1 LQFFPSADKDLIYI
15 DINAQAGSTRGK
27 TEELLVQ
34 VEDILSREGEVLAY
48 TSAVGSGVPKF
59 YITVPV
65 SPQAQDFAQVM
76 LRIRP
81 QSVERFQNNEEL
93 ASYLQEKL
101 DSQISAGNIKVK
113 LLEKAFPVAPVQV
126 RISGEQR
133 ENLRQIAEQ
142 IKSKLKQIPGSRN
155 VEDDAEKEIQQL
167 VVQVDTEKASQLGI
181 SNYDIQRQTSL
192 ALEGARVSVL
202 RREGKQYNIL
212 LRSDIDAQPELEKLS
227 IKSPISGRSIPLQ
240 EIASIEAKPQL
251 SSIKKYDGQNSIKVR
266 SDIRPGYSAVE
277 IEKELKDKLSSVELS
292 GATLLYDGEYKQIK
306 DNFGILIRGALVALF
321 LIYLMLVLQFHSFIQ
336 PLVIFLT
343 IPLALIGSVL
353 GLLLLRQPLS
363 FMAFI
368 GMVSLTGLVIRNA
381 ILLIDFIND
390 ARSRGLVIEKA
401 CEDAVERRFRPIVL
415 SAVTTTVGL
424 VPLALSGSSLFVPL
438 AIALIFGLLV
448 ATLLTMVII
457 PVVYSLLVRE
467 NTEVKA

>member
-1 LQFFPSADKDLIYI
+1 MM
-15 DINAQAGSTRGK
+15 
-27 TEELLVQ
+27 V
-34 VEDILSREGEVLAY
+34 
-48 TSAVGSGVPKF
+48 
-59 YITVPV
+59 
-65 SPQAQDFAQVM
+65 
-76 LRIRP
+76 
-81 QSVERFQNNEEL
+81 
-93 ASYLQEKL
+93 
-101 DSQISAGNIKVK
+101 
-113 LLEKAFPVAPVQV
+113 
-126 RISGEQR
+126 
-133 ENLRQIAEQ
+133 
-142 IKSKLKQIPGSRN
+142 
-155 VEDDAEKEIQQL
+155 
-167 VVQVDTEKASQLGI
+167 
-181 SNYDIQRQTSL
+181 
-192 ALEGARVSVL
+192 
-202 RREGKQYNIL
+202 
-212 LRSDIDAQPELEKLS
+212 
-227 IKSPISGRSIPLQ
+227 
-240 EIASIEAKPQL
+240 
-251 SSIKKYDGQNSIKVR
+251 
-266 SDIRPGYSAVE
+266 
-277 IEKELKDKLSSVELS
+277 
-292 GATLLYDGEYKQIK
+292 EYKQIK